1 MGEVRKEA
9 SGIINLQAFIELFK
23 LVTKHAKRKIAQIKQ
38 EYAKERRAA
47 LADNRDLDYRRIV
60 SEQMKKEESIY
71 QEIASE
77 CMSHFGIE
85 EQEFIVSQQVHMSN
99 P

>member
-1 MGEVRKEA
+1 
-9 SGIINLQAFIELFK
+9 
-23 LVTKHAKRKIAQIKQ
+23 
-38 EYAKERRAA
+38 
-47 LADNRDLDYRRIV
+47 
-60 SEQMKKEESIY
+60 MKKEESIY

-77 CMSHFGIE
+77 CMGHFGIE